1 MFGIPKS
8 IALQLFHLQQLKL
21 KMLIGVI
28 FYKARYVYFC
38 SLKLV
43 VMSIK
48 YSSAEEAVGQV
59 KSGQRVFFQ
68 GAAMTPKILIDALCD
83 RYEELEDIEIIQMHT
98 EGDAKYSQEPYQ
110 KAFNINSCFVAGNV
124 RRAVNASKG
133 DYIPIFL
140 SEIHQLFKQ
149 NILPLDVAFIQ
160 VSPPDKHGYCSLGVS
175 IDVTI
180 AAMETAKVVVAQVNP
195 QVPRSH
201 GDGIIHISQID
212 KAVRAN
218 QPIFGHDIV
227 APNEIESKI
236 GKNIAELVEDGATL
250 QMGIGAIP
258 NAVLNNL
265 TNHKHLGI
273 HTEMFSDGI
282 LPLVEKGI
290 ITGENK
296 RIKPGKIVTC
306 FAMGS
311 QKLYD
316 FIDDNP
322 FVHFKEASY
331 TNDTALIR
339 LNPKTTAI
347 NSAIEIDI
355 TGQVCADTI
364 GQFQF
369 SGVGG
374 QMDFIRGAALSDGG
388 KAIIAMPSVTKKGV
402 SKIVPFLN
410 TGAGVT
416 TTRAHVH
423 FIATEY
429 GVVDL
434 FGKNMRQRAQA
445 LTSIAHPDHRE
456 VLEKAT
462 YDRFGEF

>member
-1 MFGIPKS
+1 
-8 IALQLFHLQQLKL
+8 
-21 KMLIGVI
+21 
-28 FYKARYVYFC
+28 
-38 SLKLV
+38 
-43 VMSIK
+43 MSIK
-48 YSSAEEAVGQV
+48 YCSAEEAVNLI
-59 KSGQRVFFQ
+59 KSNQRIFFQ
-68 GAAMTPKILIDALCD
+68 GVAMTPKILIDALCQ
-83 RYEELEDIEIIQMHT
+83 RYKEIDGIEIIQMHT
-98 EGDAKYSQEPYQ
+98 EGEAKYTEDPYQ
-110 KAFNINSCFVAGNV
+110 QSFKINSCFVAGNV
-124 RRAVNASKG
+124 RRAINGPKG

-140 SEIHQLFKQ
+140 SEIDQLFRR
-149 NILPLDVAFIQ
+149 NILPLDVAFIH
-160 VSPPDKHGYCSLGVS
+160 VSPPDKHGYCSLGTS

-180 AAMETAKVVVAQVNP
+180 AAMETAKIVVAQINP

-212 KAVRAN
+212 AAV
-218 QPIFGHDIV
+218 QVDEPIFGHDAV
-227 APNEIESKI
+227 TPNEIDASI

-265 TNHKHLGI
+265 THHKQLGI

-296 RIKPGKIVTC
+296 HIKPGKIVTC

-331 TNDTALIR
+331 TNDTAIIR
-339 LNPKTTAI
+339 LNPKVTAI

-374 QMDFIRGAALSDGG
+374 QMDFIRGVALSDGG

-410 TGAGVT
+410 QGAGVT

-423 FIATEY
+423 YVATEY

-434 FGKNMRQRAQA
+434 FGKNMKQRAQA
-445 LTSIAHPDHRE
+445 LTSIAHPNHRE
-456 VLEKAT
+456 ALEKAT
-462 YDRFGEF
+462 YERFGEF